1 MVLGLGYRSGVP
13 WNETAYSN
21 PKFDAALD
29 DAEATLDVNERKKKM
44 AVCEKILQ
52 DDAIIP
58 QPFWRSVFK
67 ASNKRVKGFKT
78 HPTLYHQFQDV
89 WLEG

>member
-1 MVLGLGYRSGVP
+1 
-13 WNETAYSN
+13 
-21 PKFDAALD
+21 
-29 DAEATLDVNERKKKM
+29 M

-67 ASNKRVKGFKT
+67 AANKRVKGHQT
-78 HPTLYHQFQDV
+78 HPTLYHQFQNV